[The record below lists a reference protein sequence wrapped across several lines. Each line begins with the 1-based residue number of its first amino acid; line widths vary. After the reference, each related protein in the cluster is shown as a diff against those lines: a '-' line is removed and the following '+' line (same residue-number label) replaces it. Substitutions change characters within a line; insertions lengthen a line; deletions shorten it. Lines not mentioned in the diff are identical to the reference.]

1 MVEQFEC
8 MDCRKVYKVRD
19 SNGFCP
25 CGGIFWTAA
34 WKKPLVTTDLL
45 HEMASLWRYKEYLCL
60 EDKVEWRELT
70 MGEGFTPLI
79 TLDRDNPSILLKL
92 EFLSPISGI
101 RDRGFA
107 VLAAMLKHSDM
118 EQSRIYPTT
127 ANDRMAWHTY
137 MRRARLKEVQGRQEE
152 GQTEPIYHPFFLT
165 GIQTYA
171 LEIWEQLSGKRLEFL
186 VLPANDP
193 SFILG
198 AFFGFKRLVE
208 SECMEGYPVFLLME
222 KEDSSKEQQSDV
234 VNDQIMKVLDLTN
247 GKRLSVAQ
255 AEITQAQKAL
265 HSRAI
270 KNNEDDAVLY
280 AGFMRYYRDNS
291 IKDQL
296 AVLPIGYK
304 NGGVDA

>member
-8 MDCRKVYKVRD
+8 MDCGKVYKVRD
-19 SNGFCP
+19 FIVFCP
-25 CGGIFWTAA
+25 CGGISWSAS
-34 WKKPLVTTDLL
+34 WKKPLVTTDIL
-45 HEMASLWRYKEYLCL
+45 HEMASLWRYKEYLGL
-60 EDKVEWRELT
+60 EDKVEWREVT
-70 MGEGFTPLI
+70 MGEGFTPII
-79 TLDRDNPSILLKL
+79 TLDLDNPSILLKL
-92 EFLSPISGI
+92 EFLCPISGI

-107 VLAAMLKHSDM
+107 VLAAMLKYLDI
-118 EQSRIYPTT
+118 EESRIDPRTE
-127 ANDRMAWHTY
+127 NDRLAWYTY
-137 MRRARLKEVQGRQEE
+137 MRRARLKKVPDKGV
-152 GQTEPIYHPFFLT
+152 GGDTEPLYHPFFLT

-171 LEIWEQLSGKRLEFL
+171 FEIWEQLSGKKPDFL

-198 AFFGFKRLVE
+198 VFFGFKRLVE
-208 SECMEGYPVFLLME
+208 SECMEGYPVFLLIE
-222 KEDSSKEQQSDV
+222 KEDSSKEQQPDV

-255 AEITQAQKAL
+255 AEITQALKAL
-265 HSRAI
+265 NSRAI
-270 KNNEDDAVLY
+270 KNNEDDAILY

-304 NGGVDA
+304 NGGVEA